1 MVFLF
6 LKLRVPRVTLKGN
19 QWTRLEKLLEEKVLC
34 GQLKEEADLHSLIRV
49 NLAVGDQP
57 TLLVWV
63 NDCLKDFYGSA
74 GKNDLWSKPLAT
86 LRGNM
91 IRVLEF
97 DEITGKFLII
107 QNITF
112 YGKTHHLCFFCLKR
126 TPSESSEEPGRTRP
140 SKLSRQNPF
149 SLETHR
155 NKPPLNPITTTSHR

>member
-1 MVFLF
+1 
-6 LKLRVPRVTLKGN
+6 
-19 QWTRLEKLLEEKVLC
+19 
-34 GQLKEEADLHSLIRV
+34 LKEIADLHKLVRV
-49 NLAVGDQP
+49 NLAIGDQP
-57 TLLVWV
+57 TLLLWV

-112 YGKTHHLCFFCLKR
+112 FGKTHHLCFFCLKR
-126 TPSESSEEPGRTRP
+126 TPSESLEEPETTRQ
-140 SKLSRQNPF
+140 KNLWQNPS
-149 SLETHR
+149 SLETTHR
-155 NKPPLNPITTTSHR
+155 